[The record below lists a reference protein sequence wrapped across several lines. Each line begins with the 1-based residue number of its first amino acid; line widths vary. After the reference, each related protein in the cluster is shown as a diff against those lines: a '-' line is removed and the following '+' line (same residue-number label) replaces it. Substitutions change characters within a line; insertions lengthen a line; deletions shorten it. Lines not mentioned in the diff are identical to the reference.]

1 MTRVKICGITAVDD
15 ALLAVDC
22 GADAIGFIFAD
33 SPRKIDFGKAGE
45 IAGAVPGFVS
55 RVGVFVDAPA
65 DVVKESLTSFL
76 DYVQLHGEENVS
88 ECEMLAQCRGSGRII
103 KVFRVNDK
111 SDLAVLDDYKDVAG
125 MFHLD
130 TRVEGKPGGTGRT
143 FDWSIA
149 VEAKKWG
156 KPIVLSGGLTP
167 ENVAEAVAQVGPY
180 AVDVSGGVESAP
192 GVKDPEKVR
201 DFVKRAKQ
209 VTG

>member
-1 MTRVKICGITAVDD
+1 MTRVKICGITTVDD
-15 ALLAVDC
+15 ALLAVDS

-33 SPRKIDFGKAGE
+33 SPRKIDLGKAIE

-55 RVGVFVDAPA
+55 RVGVFVDAPTEL
-65 DVVKESLTSFL
+65 VKESLASFL
-76 DYVQLHGEENVS
+76 DYVQLHGEESVS
-88 ECEMLAQCRGSGRII
+88 ECEMLAQCRGRERIV
-103 KVFRVNDK
+103 KVFRVHER
-111 SDLAVLDDYKDVAG
+111 SDLAVLDDYVDVAG

-156 KPIVLSGGLTP
+156 RPIILSGGLTP
-167 ENVAEAVAQVGPY
+167 ENVAEAVAEVVPY
-180 AVDVSGGVESAP
+180 AVDVSGGVESVP
-192 GVKDPEKVR
+192 GVKDPEKVQE
-201 DFVKRAKQ
+201 FVKRAKQ

>member
-1 MTRVKICGITAVDD
+1 MTRVKICGITSVDD
-15 ALLAVDC
+15 ALLAVDS
-22 GADAIGFIFAD
+22 GADAIGFIFAH
-33 SPRKIDFGKAGE
+33 SPRKIDLGKATE
-45 IAGAVPGFVS
+45 IANTVPGFVS
-55 RVGVFVDAPA
+55 RVGVFVDAPT
-65 DVVKESLTSFL
+65 DVVVESLTGFL
-76 DYVQLHGEENVS
+76 DYVQLHGGESVS
-88 ECEMLAQCRGSGRII
+88 ECEALAKCRGLGRVI

-111 SDLAVLDDYKDVAG
+111 SDLAVLDDYMDVAG

-156 KPIVLSGGLTP
+156 TPIILSGGLTP
-167 ENVAEAVAQVGPY
+167 ENVAEAVAEVVPY

-192 GVKDPEKVR
+192 GVKDPEKVQE
-201 DFVKRAKQ
+201 FVKRAKQ